1 MQKKH
6 HKYLIIFILLAFSA
20 AILTYFAYTPGGKTK
35 HLYDAIPVSSSLII
49 EAAHTGPLWNKLT
62 QETNYW
68 KALSQ
73 IDKMK
78 DLDNQVSKLDS
89 LLIKIPDIKNE
100 MTKNPMALVMLEG
113 LDGFGF
119 VLIAEIGNQLSFY
132 QIEKSISETFGRRI
146 TLVGQNLGNYQ
157 SGLIVDETSKIQFNF
172 VLTNGLLIGS
182 YQKDLVEH
190 SLKQLN
196 TAVTLLQDSNFVQL
210 RRTAGN
216 KVDANI
222 FLHYKRITNLVVNNS
237 MDLNKPG
244 MQQFTDHFGGW
255 VNLDL
260 NLKTDLIQMVGYS
273 AADTDSDFLQLL
285 HKQKP
290 VPVTM
295 YKLLPFSTKIFLHN
309 GVIDYPDFNKQIT
322 NNESIVILSEQLQ
335 IDLNAEVLEQIDAE
349 TMIAFGDNPADPLFI
364 AKIHDQN
371 ELSQTLSELRSRF
384 SASEPNREF
393 DDLTLSHIP
402 VENLVPVL
410 FGRQFTS
417 LSKFYYVLV
426 DNYLIV
432 ANNFYRL
439 EEMLR
444 LYKSGRT
451 LGLNEN
457 FTEFKNNLS
466 EDANITIY
474 CNLRDG
480 LKSLSGF
487 LDSRLLFHLN
497 RNVFVLKEFEA
508 FALQFSGQNN
518 YVYTNLFVKHNPSYK
533 EESMLIWSRKLDDQ
547 LSGKPA
553 IIRDPATGE
562 SYTIAFDVND
572 KLYFL
577 SSTGEVL
584 WKHKLDS
591 EPLSEVYVIEN
602 QNNKFSFLL
611 NTKGYIY
618 CFDRFGNQK
627 NAFPVKLRA
636 QATNGITL
644 TDQSRSGNGQIIV
657 SCSDRYTYSFDI
669 KGNASKGWEKPKSL
683 DIVEKPVEYL
693 PAADRNYLVIS
704 DIKNDIRITDLT
716 GRIRITPKGIIRKP
730 VHNDFYVNKTN
741 AKGVLL
747 STDSRGRIIYVSANG
762 QLNYTDFAEVGA
774 THFFFYYDFKKN
786 NSVDFLFIEGNKLH
800 IYDRFKKLLY
810 AYEFKS
816 EIDQKPWY
824 ALLPDNK
831 KLLVIT
837 DSKNNEMYLF
847 DHDGKMIISSG
858 LINQNPFNVGS
869 LGTTDEMNLVT
880 IKDSTL
886 YNYLVY

>member
-6 HKYLIIFILLAFSA
+6 RIYLIITLLLAFSA
-20 AILTYFAYTPGGKTK
+20 SIAASFLYQPGGKTK

-49 EAAHTGPLWNKLT
+49 ECAQSGSLWEKLT
-62 QETNYW
+62 QKTNYW

-73 IDKMK
+73 IDKLK
-78 DLDNQVSKLDS
+78 DLENQIGKLDS
-89 LLIKIPDIKNE
+89 LLTKIPDLTIE
-100 MTKNPMALVMLEG
+100 MKKNPMALVMLEG
-113 LDGFGF
+113 LDGYGF
-119 VLIAEIGNQLSFY
+119 VFIAEIGNDLSFY
-132 QIEKSISETFGRRI
+132 QIEKSISETFKRRI

-157 SGLIVDETSKIQFNF
+157 SGLIVDETSENQFNF
-172 VLTNGLLIGS
+172 VLTNGLIIGS
-182 YQKDLVEH
+182 FQKDLVEH
-190 SLKQLN
+190 SLKQLQ
-196 TAVTLLQDSNFVQL
+196 ASVTLTQDSNFVQL

-222 FLHYKRITNLVVNNS
+222 FLNYKRITNLIVNNS

-244 MQQFTDHFGGW
+244 MQKFTDHFGGW

-260 NLKTDLIQMVGYS
+260 NLKTDLIHLVGYS
-273 AADTDSDFLQLL
+273 AAASNDDFLQLL
-285 HKQKP
+285 HNQKP
-290 VPVTM
+290 VSVTM
-295 YKLLPFSTKIFLHN
+295 YKLLPFSTKIFLHS
-309 GVIDYPDFNKQIT
+309 GVTDYADFNKQIID
-322 NNESIVILSEQLQ
+322 NQSIVSLSEQLQ
-335 IDLNAEVLEQIDAE
+335 IDLTTEIIEQIDSE

-371 ELSQTLSELRSRF
+371 NLSQTLSELRSRF
-384 SASEPNREF
+384 SSSEPNLES

-402 VENLVPVL
+402 VENLVPIL
-410 FGRQFTS
+410 FGKQYTS
-417 LSKFYYVLV
+417 INKFYYVLV

-432 ANNFYRL
+432 ANNYYRL

-457 FTEFKNNLS
+457 FTEFKNNLA
-466 EDANITIY
+466 EDANITFY

-487 LDSRLLFHLN
+487 LDSKLLFHLN

-508 FALQFSGQNN
+508 FALQLSGQSN

-547 LSGKPA
+547 LTGKPA
-553 IIRDPATGE
+553 IIRDPSTDV
-562 SYTIAFDVND
+562 SYTIAFDVSD
-572 KLYFL
+572 KMYFL

-591 EPLSEVYVIEN
+591 EPLGEVYVIEN

-611 NTKGYIY
+611 NTKSYIY

-627 NAFPVKLRA
+627 NSFPVKLKA
-636 QATNGITL
+636 QATNGMTL
-644 TDQSRSGNGQIIV
+644 TDHTKSGNGQIIV
-657 SCSDRYTYSFDI
+657 SCSDRYTYSFDL

-683 DIVEKPVEYL
+683 DIVEKPVEFL

-730 VHNDFYVNKTN
+730 IHNDFYVNKTN

-747 STDSRGRIIYVSANG
+747 STDSRGRILYVSANG
-762 QLNYTDFAEVGA
+762 QLNYTEFVEVGTA
-774 THFFFYYDFKKN
+774 HFFFYYDFKRN
-786 NSVDFLFIEGNKLH
+786 NSVDFLFIDGNKLH

-824 ALLPDNK
+824 ATLPNNK

-837 DSKNNEMYLF
+837 DSQNDEMYLF
-847 DHDGKMIISSG
+847 DNDGKMIVSSG
-858 LINQNPFNVGS
+858 LINRNPFNVGS
-869 LGTTDEMNLVT
+869 LGTTDEMNLIT